1 MTPRAPN
8 LIDKLAGFVPGYKSF
23 SRKEARRDADK
34 RLRDHVAALVDGSKR
49 HVDEVVLELTKAG
62 RLDGL
67 DDADRLKRRLGAVAD
82 SIRHAEY
89 GETGFMD
96 ETVFDDED
104 LERIYDHD
112 LNLLERAKGVV
123 ATVGELHAEGFE
135 EGMTACLATL
145 AEFNES
151 VRGREALLREVF

>member
-1 MTPRAPN
+1 MTSRAPN
-8 LIDKLAGFVPGYKSF
+8 LIDKLAGLVPGYTSF
-23 SRKEARRDADK
+23 SAKEARRDADK
-34 RLRDHVAALVDGSKR
+34 RLRDHVAAVLDGAKR

-82 SIRHAEY
+82 SVRYAEH

-96 ETVFDDED
+96 ERVFEEED

-112 LNLLERAKGVV
+112 LRLLEQAGQVV
-123 ATVGELHAEGFE
+123 TTVSELHAEGFD
-135 EGMTACLATL
+135 EGLKACLA
-145 AEFNES
+145 AVGEFNES
-151 VRGREALLREVF
+151 VRQRESLLREVF

>member
-8 LIDKLAGFVPGYKSF
+8 LIDKIAGFVPGYRSF
-23 SRKEARRDADK
+23 TEKESRRDADK
-34 RLRDHVAALVDGSKR
+34 RLRDHCAALLDGSKR

-67 DDADRLKRRLGAVAD
+67 DDADRLKRRVGAVAD
-82 SIRHAEY
+82 SIRYAEY

-96 ETVFDDED
+96 DRVFEEED

-112 LNLLERAKGVV
+112 LALLEKAQDVV
-123 ATVGELHAEGFE
+123 GKVGELHAEGFDE
-135 EGMTACLATL
+135 SLKAALAAV

-151 VRGREALLREVF
+151 VRQRESLLREVF